1 MKVHPLRLERMKR
14 GFSQYHL
21 AFNSGVPQVSISYA
35 ERWYP
40 VLKMRQKEKIA
51 NFLNMSIE
59 DLFPIVKHRSNHKAN
74 EMKSAEN

>member
-1 MKVHPLRLERMKR
+1 MNVHPLRLERLKR

-40 VLKMRQKEKIA
+40 SLKRKQKEKIA
-51 NFLNMSIE
+51 KFLNMTIE
-59 DLFPIVKHRSNHKAN
+59 DLFPEEVKCAN
-74 EMKSAEN
+74 LS

>member
-40 VLKMRQKEKIA
+40 ALKKRQKQKIA
-51 NFLNMSIE
+51 KFLNMSEE
-59 DLFPIVKHRSNHKAN
+59 DLFPEKDEEVAN
-74 EMKSAEN
+74 G